1 MWFDRIKSC
10 KGYVDYIN
18 QEVKFVNEEWEEA
31 FHNKYGY
38 EPDEQPLQTKENV
51 LKLIKDDNA
60 SSWQH
65 FFAKYKKSGI
75 IDALEEEIDA
85 LNEEPLKYA

>member
-18 QEVKFVNEEWEEA
+18 QEVKFVSEEWEEA

-38 EPDEQPLQTKENV
+38 EPDEQPLFVKDNA
-51 LKLIKDDNA
+51 LKLTKDDNA
-60 SSWQH
+60 SLWQH
-65 FFAKYKKSGI
+65 FFAKYKKSGM
-75 IDALEEEIDA
+75 IDALEEELDA
-85 LNEEPLKYA
+85 LNDEPLKY